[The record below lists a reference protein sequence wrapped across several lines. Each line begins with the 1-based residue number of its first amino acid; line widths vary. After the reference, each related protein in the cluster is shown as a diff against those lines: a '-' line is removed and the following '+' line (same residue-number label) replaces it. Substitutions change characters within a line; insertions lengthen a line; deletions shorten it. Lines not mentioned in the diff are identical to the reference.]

1 MRGAV
6 RFVMVFGFTACS
18 HESGVRRLAS
28 PPEAL
33 ITWPAEGE
41 TLRQGTLDSVVFTG
55 EAGDSYTPFED
66 LSLMWTLDGASFDGI
81 SSADE
86 LVDWEAPEEAMAIG
100 EHALS
105 LTVEDTDGQ
114 QAVAAVTY
122 WVGGPLGAPEVT
134 ITRPEEDGL
143 PFAVGSEVH
152 FQGEATDLTTDP
164 ADLVHVWSSDLEG
177 VFKGVLVGADGVSAV
192 FHSDLSVGEHLVTLE
207 VTDEDGEIGMDSIT
221 VWVVDEPTEP
231 TQTEDTGEP
240 PTMPE
245 PGDLVVSEMMINP
258 DVVEDDL
265 GEWVELY
272 NTGGW
277 DVDLYGYS
285 IHDDDLDRYVFD
297 TPLVVPGYG
306 YVVLCANMDMA
317 LNGGVPC
324 NGVFRREAAGALA
337 LGNEDD
343 EVILSR
349 PDGVIIDQIDYQS
362 HWFRSRVA
370 LGLDPSYLEDAPNND
385 PSRWCDQV
393 TVMTSG
399 GEAGTPG
406 VENDACDQ
414 D

>member
-1 MRGAV
+1 MRGTMGW
-6 RFVMVFGFTACS
+6 MVVLGVVACG
-18 HESGVRRLAS
+18 HESGVSRVAS

-33 ITWPAEGE
+33 ISWPAEGE
-41 TLRQGTLDSVVFTG
+41 TLRQGEIDPVRFTG
-55 EAGDSYTPFED
+55 EAGDTYTPFED
-66 LSLMWTLDGASFDGI
+66 LQLTWTLDGVSFDGV

-86 LVDWEAPEEAMAIG
+86 WVDWEPPDEAMEVG

-105 LTVEDTDGQ
+105 LTVEDSDGQ

-122 WVGGPLGAPEVT
+122 WVMGPLGAPEVT

-143 PFAVGSEVH
+143 SFILGSEVQ

-164 ADLVHVWSSDLEG
+164 RDLVHVWSSDVEG
-177 VFKGVLVGADGVSAV
+177 VFKGVLVGEDGVSAV
-192 FHSDLSVGEHLVTLE
+192 FHSDLSLGEHLVTLE
-207 VTDEDGEIGMDSIT
+207 VTDEDGEVGADSIT
-221 VWVVDEPTEP
+221 LWVVDEPTGTTP
-231 TQTEDTGEP
+231 TEP
-240 PTMPE
+240 PTVPE

-258 DVVEDDL
+258 DVVEDEL

-285 IHDDDLDRYVFD
+285 IHDDDFDRYVFD
-297 TPLVVPGYG
+297 APLIIPGYG
-306 YVVLCANMDMA
+306 YVVLCASMDINV
-317 LNGGVPC
+317 NGGIPC
-324 NGVFRREAAGALA
+324 DGVFRREAVGALA
-337 LGNEDD
+337 LGNGDD

-349 PDGVIIDQIDYQS
+349 PDGVVIDQIDYQS
-362 HWFRSRVA
+362 HWFRNRIA

-393 TVMTSG
+393 TIMTSG

-406 VENDACDQ
+406 VENDPCD
-414 D
+414 